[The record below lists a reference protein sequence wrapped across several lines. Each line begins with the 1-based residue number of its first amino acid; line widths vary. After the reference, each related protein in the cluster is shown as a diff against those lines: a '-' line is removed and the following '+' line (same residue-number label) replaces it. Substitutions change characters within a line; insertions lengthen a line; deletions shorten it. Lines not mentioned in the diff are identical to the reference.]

1 MTDGSIVE
9 AYPGAATG
17 RARVSQ
23 TPHRRPIAQPM
34 NSRSRRM
41 IRSISLVLAVVTMGL
56 QARAE
61 TPPLNLQ
68 PTKGAA
74 TDKVVGKPEI
84 VDEDALVAKA
94 NGYFNDDNTMIADFT
109 QIGGDGRRTDGKLS
123 IEKPGRMRFAY
134 APPATL
140 EVVADGSSV
149 AVIDRKLHTQD
160 LYFIGQTPLKFLLND
175 HIDLSK
181 DTKITGVS
189 GDASSSSIDIE
200 DKATF
205 GGTSK
210 IRLTFD
216 KQPLGLKQWTVVDPQ
231 GYETVVSLSNV
242 DLSTK
247 PDDALFKIN
256 TERMLNTRK

>member
-9 AYPGAATG
+9 AHPGAATG

-23 TPHRRPIAQPM
+23 TPH
-34 NSRSRRM
+34 
-41 IRSISLVLAVVTMGL
+41 
-56 QARAE
+56 
-61 TPPLNLQ
+61 
-68 PTKGAA
+68 
-74 TDKVVGKPEI
+74 
-84 VDEDALVAKA
+84 
-94 NGYFNDDNTMIADFT
+94 
-109 QIGGDGRRTDGKLS
+109 
-123 IEKPGRMRFAY
+123 
-134 APPATL
+134 
-140 EVVADGSSV
+140 
-149 AVIDRKLHTQD
+149 
-160 LYFIGQTPLKFLLND
+160 LND
-175 HIDLSK
+175 HIDLAK

-216 KQPLGLKQWTVVDPQ
+216 KQPFGLKQWTVVDPQ

-247 PDDALFKIN
+247 PDDALVKIN

>member
-1 MTDGSIVE
+1 MNRSLPIALALVALIG
-9 AYPGAATG
+9 G
-17 RARVSQ
+17 RAF
-23 TPHRRPIAQPM
+23 
-34 NSRSRRM
+34 
-41 IRSISLVLAVVTMGL
+41 G
-56 QARAE
+56 E

-68 PTKGAA
+68 SAKAGGAKPA
-74 TDKVVGKPEI
+74 GKPVA
-84 VDEDALVAKA
+84 VDADELVAKA
-94 NGYFNDDNTMIADFT
+94 NQYFNDDATMIANFT
-109 QIGGDGRRTDGKLS
+109 QIGGDGRRTDGKLL

-140 EVVADGSSV
+140 EIVADGSSV

-160 LYFIGQTPLKFLLND
+160 LYFIGQTPLKFLLSD
-175 HIDLSK
+175 HIDLAT

-189 GDASSSSIDIE
+189 GDGDTASIDIE

-210 IRLTFD
+210 IRLTFGV
-216 KQPLGLKQWTVVDPQ
+216 QPFALKQWTVVDPQ
-231 GYETVVSLSNV
+231 GYETLVSLSDV

-247 PDDALFKIN
+247 PEDGQFKIN